1 MPGTT
6 RLAALLALAAAVA
19 ALSACG
25 SDELGGQIPPTN
37 AEQLRTSLSQVRSD
51 VEAGRC
57 DDAGSE
63 AQAFVDGVNNL
74 PETSTSELKAALRT
88 AGERLQGL
96 VSEECPATGTTGLTG
111 EQTTTDETTTT
122 DTTTTD
128 TTTTDTTTDETPT
141 STETEPQDDHGGGGG
156 GSGGGGDTGGG
167 SGGGGAGDG
176 GSDGGTGGTGG

>member
-25 SDELGGQIPPTN
+25 SDELGGQIPPMD

-128 TTTTDTTTDETPT
+128 TTTTDTTTDETTT
-141 STETEPQDDHGGGGG
+141 STETEPQDDGGGGGG
-156 GSGGGGDTGGG
+156 GSGGGGAGG
-167 SGGGGAGDG
+167 G